1 MIGGGRASVLP
12 PLRFPAMDIPPP
24 DPEKLLEAWMAWERG
39 DETPGQTLANLKKA
53 GMRDVLEALAAAK
66 ASD

>member
-1 MIGGGRASVLP
+1 
-12 PLRFPAMDIPPP
+12 MDIPPP

-53 GMRDVLEALAAAK
+53 GMRELLESTVK
-66 ASD
+66 AQHEMFGAES